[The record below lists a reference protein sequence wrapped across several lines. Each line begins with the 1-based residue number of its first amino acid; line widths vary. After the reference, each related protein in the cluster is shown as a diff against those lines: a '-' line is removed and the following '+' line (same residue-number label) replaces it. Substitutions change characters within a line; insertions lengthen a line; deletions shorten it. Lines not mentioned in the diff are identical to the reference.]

1 MKQEHKTQNTNSN
14 LKQEHSTKT
23 TILTQITKQNHK
35 IQNIN
40 KKTQHTYQKRKQEHS
55 IKPTTLTQ
63 LNPENRIIKPRKWT
77 KNLKRNHKT

>member
-40 KKTQHTYQKRKQEHS
+40 KKPS
-55 IKPTTLTQ
+55 TLTKNVNRNTPQ
-63 LNPENRIIKPRKWT
+63 NPQ
-77 KNLKRNHKT
+77 H